1 MQTEEDQVRRE
12 AALYTL
18 YSLQLWSVKHPNPN
32 TKSWNALWRAI
43 ADHLLSDCTYDQPSN
58 RRRNPAP
65 QYVEALENR
74 LQRAE
79 ALLKTVLPDA
89 DLSDPNMNI
98 GVPQRMHSSIKQEL
112 QPTQSGQVRPWVPL
126 EKPQQ
131 GSDGERESM
140 LESMVANT
148 GLLDLDDEG
157 NWDFHGHSSG
167 RAFLKK
173 MREQFGD
180 LVGKDSSN
188 GRAPLTFVG
197 YKSLSPSMDS
207 PKYSVDSSLARN
219 LPITHELPAK
229 HFARLLCENAL
240 DDAGAMIRIV
250 HQPTFYVMFDR
261 VYDTPNEEFG
271 DEENRF
277 VALLYGV
284 IALGALF
291 ARAEQSQLMKNGYEN
306 AIDQG

>member
-1 MQTEEDQVRRE
+1 MERPNSY
-12 AALYTL
+12 LK
-18 YSLQLWSVKHPNPN
+18 SL
-32 TKSWNALWRAI
+32 NALWRAI
-43 ADHLLSDCTYDQPSN
+43 VDPLRLDCTYDQPSN

-65 QYVEALENR
+65 HYVEALENR

-79 ALLKTVLPDA
+79 ALLRTVLPDV
-89 DLSDPNMNI
+89 DLSDPSTDN
-98 GVPQRMHSSIKQEL
+98 GAPQRMHSSMKQKL
-112 QPTQSGQVRPWVPL
+112 QPTQSGQARPWVPI
-126 EKPQQ
+126 EHPQQ

-180 LVGKDSSN
+180 LVGKDGSN
-188 GRAPLTFVG
+188 GPGPLAFMR

-207 PKYSVDSSLARN
+207 PKYSVDSPLARN
-219 LPITHELPAK
+219 LPITHELPPK
-229 HFARLLCENAL
+229 HCAQLLCENAL
-240 DDAGAMIRIV
+240 DDASAIVRIV
-250 HQPTFYVMFDR
+250 HQPTFYVMLNR

-271 DEENRF
+271 EEENKF

-291 ARAEQSQLMKNGYEN
+291 CKAEQSQLMKNGYEN
-306 AIDQG
+306 AIDQGRVKQISMLGTAH